1 MEHKEEEPYNSSNED
16 YTDDGDEDSD
26 AYRTGGY
33 HPVHLGDMFA
43 KRYLVVEKLGWGHFS
58 TVWMCRDTSLGN
70 SPCTR
75 KYVALKIQKSATH
88 YRDAAFDEIELLNS
102 VSKASASEA
111 VLKEHG
117 SDFDPPVVMLLDH
130 FEHTGPH
137 GRHVCMVFE
146 SLGENLLKVIKNY
159 EYQGMSIPVVQNFT
173 RQILL
178 GLDFLHR
185 HCKIIHTDLKP
196 ENVLVAI
203 CPPPPPDPVI
213 ANGTAKT
220 KKKITKGKKK
230 SAESKSADATTSAEQ
245 RKKNKKRAKKKRQR
259 ARKTEQQKNATGGS
273 VARRHKA
280 QIPSAEK
287 ELEMRMMEEAS
298 EPIALKKSA
307 TPATVTSDQAAAPCT
322 APVVPDIAI
331 SPLSTRLQ
339 QMRMSSD
346 DVDGSDDDSETGHR
360 YMISAATSSHLR
372 PHSSL
377 PWLQDSLL
385 SALNFRLMEEC
396 DRRGTLMADI
406 LHPSIRGQMQVT
418 AMTADQWVIP
428 APHLLSTIHMVYTC
442 SFFAFNLC
450 ILGDVNTYAL

>member
-1 MEHKEEEPYNSSNED
+1 MEHKDEEPYNSSNED

-58 TVWMCRDTSLGN
+58 TVWMCRDTSQGT
-70 SPCTR
+70 SPSTR

-102 VSKASASEA
+102 VSKACTSEA

-117 SDFDPPVVMLLDH
+117 SGFDPPVVMLLDN

-203 CPPPPPDPVI
+203 CPPPPPDPVVV
-213 ANGTAKT
+213 NGAAKT
-220 KKKITKGKKK
+220 KKKVMKAKKK
-230 SAESKSADATTSAEQ
+230 TAESKSADPHTTAEQ

-259 ARKTEQQKNATGGS
+259 ARKTEQQKSATGS
-273 VARRHKA
+273 NAAARRHKA

-298 EPIALKKSA
+298 EPIAMKKSA
-307 TPATVTSDQAAAPCT
+307 VSETEKSDHATAAPTT
-322 APVVPDIAI
+322 ASAAPNVEIT
-331 SPLSTRLQ
+331 PLSNRLQ
-339 QMRMSSD
+339 QMLMASE
-346 DVDGSDDDSETGHR
+346 DVDGSEDDSETGQR
-360 YMISAATSSHLR
+360 YVISAAAASHLR
-372 PHSSL
+372 PLSSL

-385 SALNFRLMEEC
+385 SALNFRLMEEG

-406 LHPSIRGQMQVT
+406 LQPSLRGQMQIA

-428 APHLLSTIHMVYTC
+428 APHLLSTIHMVY
-442 SFFAFNLC
+442 SQPLFELN
-450 ILGDVNTYAL
+450 